1 MPSIPQSTIDA
12 IKHKASIETVIGHY
26 IPVIKKG
33 NSYRAVCPFHDD
45 HDPSLNI
52 SVDKQIFKCFV
63 CGMAGDVFSFVEKF
77 EHVDY
82 VTAIKKVADLVGVP
96 LDITSYRHTETF
108 KVLPEHKALKDAVL
122 FCQHELTS
130 VSGQEMMAYLKKR
143 QIPDAFVEKYE
154 LGYNPGQNALYNF
167 LQKKGYKDDVLV
179 SAGLC
184 RLTTTGMT
192 DIFARRLMIP
202 IHDRLGHPIGFT
214 ARTLDPQALAKY
226 INTADT
232 PLFHKSDV
240 IFNWHRAN
248 EAAREKGFAILA
260 EGPMDVMALDK
271 AGYSNAVCTMGTN
284 ATKNQ
289 LAALKQLALRLV
301 LAYDGDNAGQ
311 QAIFKFG
318 QLALSAGLQVNV
330 IRNTTDLDPDEIL
343 TQRGFSELQA
353 MIEHPYSWM
362 EFIISYGQ
370 KHYDFNDYES
380 RKAFAQLA
388 LAQLN
393 QLTDAFDRENW
404 QQQIST
410 LTGFSVSS
418 LKLLPQSNEPKVNT
432 AATGK
437 PKPVIRPHLLDGQ
450 QLAEMTIIHQML
462 MAASAANTYKD
473 QLNGL
478 CDKRYTELARLIMV
492 WYTTN
497 ETLDLTAF
505 SASLPDDEMRTLLVD
520 IESEPLVNASCDTQI
535 LADAINKIRISR
547 LDDQIRGKMQQ
558 MRQYQDP
565 VIKARI
571 AEELNEL
578 NRQKL
583 ILRTTKKE
591 KGGTTND

>member
-1 MPSIPQSTIDA
+1 
-12 IKHKASIETVIGHY
+12 
-26 IPVIKKG
+26 
-33 NSYRAVCPFHDD
+33 
-45 HDPSLNI
+45 
-52 SVDKQIFKCFV
+52 
-63 CGMAGDVFSFVEKF
+63 
-77 EHVDY
+77 
-82 VTAIKKVADLVGVP
+82 
-96 LDITSYRHTETF
+96 
-108 KVLPEHKALKDAVL
+108 
-122 FCQHELTS
+122 
-130 VSGQEMMAYLKKR
+130 
-143 QIPDAFVEKYE
+143 
-154 LGYNPGQNALYNF
+154 
-167 LQKKGYKDDVLV
+167 
-179 SAGLC
+179 
-184 RLTTTGMT
+184 
-192 DIFARRLMIP
+192 
-202 IHDRLGHPIGFT
+202 
-214 ARTLDPQALAKY
+214 
-226 INTADT
+226 
-232 PLFHKSDV
+232 
-240 IFNWHRAN
+240 
-248 EAAREKGFAILA
+248 
-260 EGPMDVMALDK
+260 
-271 AGYSNAVCTMGTN
+271 MGTN